1 MCILK
6 LKLLRL
12 SAGIWCLLQLPVVHT
27 DLFGLADVTV
37 GGVLVIALIHSNFD
51 RRFTPLHS
59 PSVRSRWDPVLTT
72 QYLFYQ
78 EVNSPDQERGSIME
92 MCLPGGKERE
102 TCIAA
107 VYKVW
112 DGVDGVGGWT
122 G

>member
-59 PSVRSRWDPVLTT
+59 PSVRSRCGMEWMVL
-72 QYLFYQ
+72 
-78 EVNSPDQERGSIME
+78 EVGQACERALTS
-92 MCLPGGKERE
+92 
-102 TCIAA
+102 
-107 VYKVW
+107 
-112 DGVDGVGGWT
+112 
-122 G
+122 